1 MNYSNEAV
9 LEALRRIQYRQVPWP
24 RRPRVFEFL
33 RSCGLLE
40 TARQRTASAPGYH
53 APVDIAV
60 LTEMGKAEVERLER
74 AERGMMWSDMR
85 TVIYVAHLEVARETV
100 AYTSAI

>member
-9 LEALRRIQYRQVPWP
+9 LEALRRVQYRQVPWP
-24 RRPRVFEFL
+24 RRPRAFEFL
-33 RSCGLLE
+33 RTCGLLE

-60 LTEMGKAEVERLER
+60 LTELGKAEVERLER
-74 AERGMMWSDMR
+74 SERTMGWTDLRAAVYAVNMEPADSD
-85 TVIYVAHLEVARETV
+85 V
-100 AYTSAI
+100 